1 MRRGSQHSENGLP
14 DIDYQELRDYLEE
27 LASHELNGRQIR
39 NIITT
44 ARQLAKFRK
53 KTLDYGFLQEVISLS
68 GKFDEYFSKLNENQ
82 SDEQTARSDGI
93 R

>member
-1 MRRGSQHSENGLP
+1 MVTAKRTLK
-14 DIDYQELRDYLEE
+14 E

-39 NIITT
+39 NIITM

-53 KTLDYGFLQEVISLS
+53 KTLDYGLQEVMSLS
-68 GKFDEYFSKLNENQ
+68 GRFDEYFSKLNENQ